1 LKIAAIVPV
10 KTFSKAKTRLKL
22 SASNKNELCGLM
34 LEEVLRT
41 ISDSTIIDKIIV
53 VTKDENALSI
63 SKKFNAIS
71 ILDKNETSVNNAVS
85 LADDY
90 VLKQG
95 FDTSVVFPQDIPFMI
110 SEDIDKLL
118 KFQNSSKHVGVVPS
132 RKFDGTNA
140 LVRMPVNLMKTHYDE
155 DSYKLHLDVGKSIT
169 PNSSLILLRRIMLD
183 IDDQKDIEF
192 MKILNEK
199 PQLCH
204 ELVNICKSSFL

>member
-22 SASNKNELCGLM
+22 SASNKNELCALM
-34 LEEVLRT
+34 LEEVLGT
-41 ISDSTIIDKIIV
+41 IYDATLIDKIIV
-53 VTKDENALSI
+53 VTKDENALNI

-71 ILDKNETSVNNAVS
+71 ILDENETSVNNAVS

-90 VLKQG
+90 ILKQG
-95 FDTSVVFPQDIPFMI
+95 FDASVVFPQDIPFML

-118 KFQNSSKHVGVVPS
+118 KFQNSSKYVGVVPS

-140 LVRMPVNLMKTHYDE
+140 LVRKPVNLMNTHYDE
-155 DSYKLHLDVGKSIT
+155 DSYKLHLEVGKSKT
-169 PNSSLILLRRIMLD
+169 PNSSLILLKRIMLD
-183 IDDQKDIEF
+183 IDDQRDIEF

-199 PQLCH
+199 PQLC
-204 ELVNICKSSFL
+204 EQLSRICK